1 MHRNYEKCSFSSAV
15 LLLIITGMSGTAVPA
30 MSAESTKLLVLPVD
44 GVAPEDDGAA
54 AQEGLPPSETEQAQ
68 PAATET
74 IPFDWRD
81 DLYGPMV
88 VEVAAGSAPVE
99 PAASCSPGQP
109 CQGRCRRC
117 AAVARQ
123 PAFYVAG
130 IIGPSFG
137 TLTGETL
144 PAISESLFTAG
155 GAIGVD
161 LNPAAAG
168 WRFDFEARYRD
179 PLGET
184 TAIGGLPVA
193 VRAEQLWSTLVNAY
207 RDIELTDRLD
217 LYLNAGI
224 GAGGYQTSYAGSD
237 GIFNVEVA
245 GNRGL
250 TSFAWQAGAGVA
262 WEITPR
268 LTFDIGY
275 RFFEV
280 AGGSTT
286 VTATQ
291 SATVLNTTD
300 IASAFSA
307 SEVLFSLR
315 IAEPFRRWR

>member
-1 MHRNYEKCSFSSAV
+1 MKHGCKKYSSRVAG
-15 LLLIITGMSGTAVPA
+15 LLLLLAGMTGAAVPVV
-30 MSAESTKLLVLPVD
+30 SAEATNPLVLPVD
-44 GVAPEDDGAA
+44 ELAPEADGAA
-54 AQEGLPPSETEQAQ
+54 AQEELSPNEPAQ
-68 PAATET
+68 PQAAGTET
-74 IPFDWRD
+74 VPFDWRD

-88 VEVAAGSAPVE
+88 VDAAAGAPPAVAAE
-99 PAASCSPGQP
+99 SCCLGQP
-109 CQGRCRRC
+109 CQNHCRRC
-117 AAVARQ
+117 AAEGCQ

-137 TLTGETL
+137 TLTNATV
-144 PAISESLFTAG
+144 PAVSESLFTAG

-161 LNPAAAG
+161 LNPAVAG

-184 TAIGGLPVA
+184 AAIGGLPVA

-207 RDIELTDRLD
+207 RDIELTERLD

-237 GIFNVEVA
+237 ATFNVEVA

-250 TSFAWQAGAGVA
+250 TSFAWQAGTGLA

-286 VTATQ
+286 VTAAQ
-291 SATVLNTTD
+291 SGTVLSTTD